1 MPQLNPSPWL
11 LVAFSIWMCL
21 PIMMF
26 SIHCFLPMVFKTNLL
41 LANDMKPN
49 SWNWPW

>member
-11 LVAFSIWMCL
+11 LVAISTWMCL

-26 SIHCFLPMVFKTNLL
+26 SLHYFLPMIFKTNLSL
-41 LANDMKPN
+41 TNNSNSD